1 MLLILDLDE
10 TLIHCRS
17 DPLCRPADAVTSSF
31 YVYERPF
38 LQPFL
43 YAMNELFTLAVWTS
57 ATSDYATDVL
67 AAIWPE
73 TVPRA
78 FTWTRSRCTCR
89 RDRETKESYLVK
101 RLEKVKRRGYAL
113 SETLVV
119 DDTPRA
125 HEDNYGNLVGVRPY
139 LGAQEDSELS
149 LLMDYLPT
157 LKSAGNVRRI
167 DKRNWRSQIR
177 AT

>member
-43 YAMNELFTLAVWTS
+43 YAMNEAFTLAVWTS
-57 ATSDYATDVL
+57 ATSGYATDVL
-67 AAIWPE
+67 TAIWPK

-78 FTWTRSRCTCR
+78 FTWTRSRCTR
-89 RDRETKESYLVK
+89 RWDREINESYFAKKLK
-101 RLEKVKRRGYAL
+101 KVKRRGHAL
-113 SETLVV
+113 SKTLVV

-125 HEDNYGNLVGVRPY
+125 HEDNYGNLVTVRPY
-139 LGAQEDSELS
+139 LGAQKDSELP

-157 LKSAGNVRRI
+157 LKSVGNVRRI
-167 DKRNWRSQIR
+167 EKRNWRSQTR
-177 AT
+177 AP

>member
-10 TLIHCRS
+10 TLVHCRE
-17 DPLCRPADAVTSSF
+17 DPLRRAPDAAIPSF
-31 YVYERPF
+31 FIYERPF
-38 LQPFL
+38 LRPFL
-43 YAMNELFTLAVWTS
+43 HSANELFTLAVWTS
-57 ATSDYATDVL
+57 ATSSYATEVL

-89 RDRETKESYLVK
+89 RDRETKESYVVK

-149 LLMDYLPT
+149 LLMDYLLT